1 MKKHIL
7 LLIGILS
14 IIIPYS
20 VKAENSK
27 FYEGEYIY
35 RTWYNRVTENK
46 VTYYQQAR
54 IYREQGTNN
63 PAYCLEPFV
72 GLNDSKEYYSTINP
86 DNLTKEQIKRISL
99 IAYYGYNYQNHQD
112 KKWFAISQILIWQ
125 TVYPQG
131 KFYFTASL
139 NGSRIDP
146 YQNEIAELES
156 LIKNYDKTPSFTNQE
171 YHLVLNQELELTD
184 TNQVLNLYSF
194 KNEHITKNNNT
205 ILIKN
210 LPIGKHT
217 IDFIR
222 NETYYNRPLIFY
234 QSGESQNV
242 VLTGDLT
249 PKKTTLNISVKDTT
263 VKINKLDKDTNDQEY
278 VEETELA
285 GTIYQLYDSNY
296 KELQTITIDESH
308 KAIIKNLKYG
318 KYYLKEIKPGQ
329 GYQLD
334 ENIYSFE
341 LTKDNNEIELNLY
354 NEVIK
359 AKVTINKKYLVDDE
373 KLPEES
379 IIFNIYNKKNELV
392 KTLITNKDGFE
403 EVILPYG
410 VYKVE
415 QVTTTN
421 GYDIVEPFTIEIVD
435 TTDKVYDLVNYKIKV
450 PDTNSYKTSLLG
462 KILSIIL
469 LYIIHV

>member
-1 MKKHIL
+1 MKKQIL

-14 IIIPYS
+14 LIIPYS
-20 VKAENSK
+20 VKATNSK
-27 FYEGEYIY
+27 FYEGEYIS

-46 VTYYQQAR
+46 TKYYQQAR

-72 GLNDSKEYYSTINP
+72 ALNDSKEYHSTVNP
-86 DNLTKEQIKRISL
+86 NNLTKEQIKRISL

-112 KKWFAISQILIWQ
+112 KKWFAISQVLIWQ

-131 KFYFTASL
+131 EFYFTDSL
-139 NGSRIDP
+139 NGNRINR
-146 YQNEIAELES
+146 YQKEIAELEA
-156 LIKNYDKTPSFTNQE
+156 LIRNYDKTPSFVNKE
-171 YHLVLNQELELTD
+171 YHLVSNQELELTD
-184 TNQVLNLYSF
+184 TNQVLSLYNF
-194 KNEHITKNNNT
+194 NNNYVTKKDNT
-205 ILIKN
+205 ILIKG
-210 LPIGKHT
+210 LPLGNHT
-217 IDFIR
+217 IDFTR

-249 PKKTTLNISVKDTT
+249 PKKTTLNISVKDTI
-263 VKINKLDKDTNDQEY
+263 VKINKLDKDTNNQEC
-278 VEETELA
+278 VEGAKLA

-296 KELQTITIDESH
+296 KELQTITIDETH
-308 KAIIKNLKYG
+308 QAIIKNLKYG
-318 KYYLKEIKPGQ
+318 KYYLKETKPGQ

-334 ENIYSFE
+334 ESVYSFE

-373 KLPEES
+373 KLPEEG
-379 IIFNIYNKKNELV
+379 IVFNIYNEKNELL
-392 KTLITNKDGFE
+392 KTLITNKEGFE
-403 EVILPYG
+403 EVTLPYG
-410 VYKVE
+410 TYKVE

-421 GYDIVEPFTIEIVD
+421 GYDIVESFTIEIVD
-435 TTDKVYDLVNYKIKV
+435 TTDKVYNLVNYKIKV
-450 PDTNSYKTSLLG
+450 PDTNSYKTTLLG